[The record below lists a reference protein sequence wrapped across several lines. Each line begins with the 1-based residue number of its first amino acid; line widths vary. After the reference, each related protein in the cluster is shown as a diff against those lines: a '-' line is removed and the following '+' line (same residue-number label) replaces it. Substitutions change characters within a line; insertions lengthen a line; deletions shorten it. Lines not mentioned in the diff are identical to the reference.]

1 MSKIQMSENLSFKD
15 QENLKKEM
23 IYELESL
30 LRAAEMIHSNWEDEE
45 SYFNDTMSE
54 DYPFSESFDEEV
66 LRIRAWVENSI
77 ERIKK
82 S

>member
-30 LRAAEMIHSNWEDEE
+30 LRAAEMIAQNWEDEE
-45 SYFNDTMSE
+45 NYFNETMSG

-66 LRIRAWVENSI
+66 VRIQAWVENSI